1 MKIAFLGDTHFGC
14 RNSNQVIQRHQEL
27 FLDKVFWP
35 YIKEHNIETVIQTGD
50 YFDNRK
56 WINLQTM
63 SFQKRVFVDRAAE
76 LGVTVHGIIG
86 NHDIPLRHSLQ
97 MNSPQQIL
105 TESHMKYYSE
115 AKVINF
121 DGIDI
126 TFIPWVCKENYNE
139 ITEVI
144 NKGGDLLVGHLET
157 QGAVLF
163 PGRLSDDGY
172 KPTQF
177 KNWKEVIS
185 GHYHAQN
192 KIANIHYIGIPYQ
205 LMWTDALVKQGFWIF
220 DTTDRSWEF
229 IENPHRYF
237 HRLIWD
243 DGCDYDMDLLT
254 DAYVKINVKKKNSF
268 EEFEKFIDKVN
279 FKEPFEVKIVES
291 FEEYNQENVRD
302 LIELSS
308 TTDLISEYIDDV
320 ATENNKESIKKL
332 MIDIYEEAM
341 SLDE

>member
-14 RNSNQVIQRHQEL
+14 RNSNQVIQRHQEKFFNL
-27 FLDKVFWP
+27 TFWP
-35 YIKEHNIETVIQTGD
+35 YIQKHNIKTIIQTGD

-63 SFQKRVFVDRAAE
+63 SFQKQLFVDRAEE

-86 NHDIPLRHSLQ
+86 NHDIPLRHSLS

-105 TESHMKYYSE
+105 TESHINYYSE
-115 AKVINF
+115 PKTINF
-121 DGIDI
+121 DGVDI
-126 TFIPWVCKENYNE
+126 TFIPWVCRENYNE

-144 NKGGDLLVGHLET
+144 RKGGDLLVGHLET
-157 QGAVLF
+157 QGAVLL
-163 PGRLSDDGY
+163 PGRLSDEGY
-172 KPTQF
+172 LPADF
-177 KNWKEVIS
+177 KSWKEVIS

-237 HRLIWD
+237 HRLYWD
-243 DGCDYDMDLLT
+243 DGCDYPLELLN
-254 DAYVKINVKKKNSF
+254 DSYVKVTVKKKTSF
-268 EEFEKFIDKVN
+268 EEFERFIDKVN
-279 FKEPFEVKIVES
+279 FQEPFEVKIVES

-302 LIELSS
+302 IIQLSS
-308 TTDLISEYIDDV
+308 TTELIGEYIDDV
-320 ATENNKESIKKL
+320 ATENNKQSIKKL
-332 MIDIYEEAM
+332 MIDIYDEAM

>member
-1 MKIAFLGDTHFGC
+1 MKIAFIGDLHFGS
-14 RNSNQVIQRHQEL
+14 RNTNLVIQRHQEA
-27 FLDKVFWP
+27 FLEQIFWP
-35 YIKEHNIETVIQTGD
+35 YIKEHNINTVIQTGD

-63 SFQKRVFVDRAAE
+63 SFQKRTFVDKAAE

-86 NHDIPLRHSLQ
+86 NHDIPLRHSLS

-105 TESHMKYYSE
+105 TESHMNFYDKP
-115 AKVINF
+115 KVINF

-126 TFIPWVCKENYNE
+126 TFIPWVCKENYEE

-144 NKGGDLLVGHLET
+144 NNGGDILVGHLET

-172 KPTQF
+172 KPTDF
-177 KNWKEVIS
+177 KKWNEVIS
-185 GHYHAQN
+185 GHYHSQN
-192 KIANIHYIGIPYQ
+192 KIANIHYIGIPFQ

-229 IENPHRYF
+229 IENPLRYF
-237 HRLIWD
+237 HRMTWD
-243 DGCDYDMDLLT
+243 DGCDYPLDILNDS
-254 DAYVKINVKKKNSF
+254 YVKINIKKKTSF
-268 EEFEKFIDKVN
+268 EEFEKFIDRVN
-279 FKEPFEVKIVES
+279 FQEPFEVKIVES

-302 LIELSS
+302 LIQLSS
-308 TTDLISEYIDDV
+308 TTDLIGEYIDDV

-332 MIDIYEEAM
+332 MIEIYDEAM

>member
-27 FLDKVFWP
+27 FLDKIFWP
-35 YIKEHNIETVIQTGD
+35 YIKEHNIKTIIQTGD

-76 LGVTVHGIIG
+76 LDVTVHGIIG
-86 NHDIPLRHSLQ
+86 NHDIPLRHSLS

-105 TESHMKYYSE
+105 TEPHMNYYSE

-126 TFIPWVCKENYNE
+126 TFLPWVCKENYE
-139 ITEVI
+139 ELTEVI

-163 PGRLSDDGY
+163 PGRLSDEGY
-172 KPTQF
+172 KATQF

-185 GHYHAQN
+185 GHYHSQN
-192 KIANIHYIGIPYQ
+192 KIENIHYIGIPYQ
-205 LMWTDALVKQGFWIF
+205 LMWTDAMVKQGFWIF

-229 IENPHRYF
+229 IENTYRYF
-237 HRLIWD
+237 HRLTWD
-243 DGCDYDMDLLT
+243 DGCEYPLEQLNDS
-254 DAYVKINVKKKNSF
+254 YVKINIKKKTSF
-268 EEFEKFIDKVN
+268 EDFERFIDKVN
-279 FKEPFEVKIVES
+279 FQSPFEVKIVES
-291 FEEYNQENVRD
+291 FEEYNQENVKD
-302 LIELSS
+302 LITVSS
-308 TTDLISEYIDDV
+308 TTDLIQDYIDDV
-320 ATENNKESIKKL
+320 ATQNNKESIKKL
-332 MIDIYEEAM
+332 MIEIYDDAM
-341 SLDE
+341 SMDV

>member
-1 MKIAFLGDTHFGC
+1 MKIAFIGDLHFGC
-14 RNSNQVIQRHQEL
+14 RNTNQVIQRHQEA
-27 FLDKVFWP
+27 FLEQIFWP
-35 YIKEHNIETVIQTGD
+35 YIKEHNINTVIQTGD

-63 SFQKRVFVDRAAE
+63 SFQKRTFVDKAAE
-76 LGVTVHGIIG
+76 LGVIVHGIIG
-86 NHDIPLRHSLQ
+86 NHDIPLRHSLS

-105 TESHMKYYSE
+105 TESHINFYDKP
-115 AKVINF
+115 KVINF

-126 TFIPWVCKENYNE
+126 TFIPWVCKENYEE

-144 NKGGDLLVGHLET
+144 NNGGDILVGHLET

-172 KPTQF
+172 KPTDF
-177 KNWKEVIS
+177 KKWNEVIS
-185 GHYHAQN
+185 GHYHSQN
-192 KIANIHYIGIPYQ
+192 KIANIHYIGIPFQ

-229 IENPHRYF
+229 IENPLRYF
-237 HRLIWD
+237 HRMTWD
-243 DGCDYDMDLLT
+243 DGCDYPLDILNDS
-254 DAYVKINVKKKNSF
+254 YVKINIKKKTSF
-268 EEFEKFIDKVN
+268 EEFEKFIDRVN
-279 FKEPFEVKIVES
+279 FQEPFEVKIVES

-302 LIELSS
+302 LIQLSS
-308 TTDLISEYIDDV
+308 TTDLIGEYIDDV

-332 MIDIYEEAM
+332 MIEIYDEAM

>member
-14 RNSNQVIQRHQEL
+14 RNSNQTIQAWQER
-27 FLDKVFWP
+27 FLEKVFWP
-35 YIKEHNIETVIQTGD
+35 YIKEHNIKTVIQTGD

-63 SFQKRVFVDRAAE
+63 SFQKRVFVDVAEE

-86 NHDIPLRHSLQ
+86 NHDIPLRHSLA

-105 TESHMKYYSE
+105 IEPHMNYYSE
-115 AKVINF
+115 PTVLNF

-126 TFIPWVCKENYNE
+126 TFIPWVCKENAEE

-144 NKGGDLLVGHLET
+144 KQGGDLLVGHLET

-163 PGRLSDDGY
+163 PGRLSDDGFLA
-172 KPTQF
+172 TDF

-185 GHYHAQN
+185 GHYHSQN

-205 LMWTDALVKQGFWIF
+205 LMWTDTASKQGFWIF

-229 IENPHRYF
+229 IENKLRFF
-237 HRLIWD
+237 HRIVWD
-243 DGCDYDMDLLT
+243 DGCDYPVETLADS
-254 DAYVKINVKKKNSF
+254 YVKINVKKKTSF
-268 EEFEKFIDKVN
+268 EEFEKFVDRVN
-279 FKEPFEVKIVES
+279 FQAPFEVKILES

-302 LIELSS
+302 LISLAS
-308 TTDLISEYIDDV
+308 TSDLICDYIDDV

-332 MIDIYEEAM
+332 MIEIYEEAM

>member
-1 MKIAFLGDTHFGC
+1 MKIAFIGDLHFGS
-14 RNSNQVIQRHQEL
+14 RNTNLVIQRHQEA
-27 FLDKVFWP
+27 FLEQIFWP
-35 YIKEHNIETVIQTGD
+35 YIKEHNINTVIQTGD

-63 SFQKRVFVDRAAE
+63 SFQKRTFVDKAAE
-76 LGVTVHGIIG
+76 LGVIVHGIIG
-86 NHDIPLRHSLQ
+86 NHDIPLRHSLS

-105 TESHMKYYSE
+105 TESHMNFYDKP
-115 AKVINF
+115 KVINF

-126 TFIPWVCKENYNE
+126 TFIPWVCKENYEE

-144 NKGGDLLVGHLET
+144 NNGGDILVGHLET

-172 KPTQF
+172 KPTDF
-177 KNWKEVIS
+177 KKWNEVIS
-185 GHYHAQN
+185 GHYHSQN
-192 KIANIHYIGIPYQ
+192 KIANIHYIGIPFQ

-220 DTTDRSWEF
+220 DTTDRLWEF
-229 IENPHRYF
+229 IENPLRYF
-237 HRLIWD
+237 HRMTWD
-243 DGCDYDMDLLT
+243 DGCDYPLDILNDS
-254 DAYVKINVKKKNSF
+254 YVKINIKKKTSF
-268 EEFEKFIDKVN
+268 EEFEKFIDRVN
-279 FKEPFEVKIVES
+279 FQEPFEVKIVES

-302 LIELSS
+302 LIQLSS
-308 TTDLISEYIDDV
+308 TTDLIGEYIDDV

-332 MIDIYEEAM
+332 MIEIYDEAM